1 MFETLESIQALLG
14 VEEES
19 VSLEFKDGAKLTGLT
34 DKAKTELIT
43 DVTAFAN
50 AGGGTVIY
58 GIREEQRD
66 GKSVASVIAPVTDAS
81 ITQDRLRDIIHSN
94 TDPAMRGFSIV
105 RIGAE
110 GGSIFVIEVAE
121 GDTAYQNKRDFKF
134 YSRVDASA
142 HPMYA
147 FAVRDVMN
155 RRTHPHVS
163 VELRLYRNLTEQN
176 RHRYSVVPE
185 LTNEGNLTANLW
197 SFRLGVPEA
206 IGRSDGAYAMHMREI
221 PGPKIENHP
230 LRWFEYSSE
239 RTGYSSLRILPGDSV
254 GLSSGNNY
262 PGVLLIIESAESL
275 RVIETSP
282 PLFWSLLLDNA
293 PRQSGSLPYSKWSI
307 W

>member
-1 MFETLESIQALLG
+1 MFDTLESIEALLG

-19 VSLEFKDGAKLTGLT
+19 VSLEFKDGAKLMGLS
-34 DKAKTELIT
+34 DKARTELIT

-58 GIREEQRD
+58 GIKEEQRD
-66 GKSVASVIAPVTDAS
+66 GKSVASAIAPVTDVS

-94 TDPAMRGFSIV
+94 TDPAMRGFSIS
-105 RIGAE
+105 RIGAD

-134 YSRVDASA
+134 YGRVDASA

-163 VELRLYRNLTEQN
+163 VKLKILKNVVERDH
-176 RHRYSVVPE
+176 HRYTVVPE

-197 SFRLGVPEA
+197 SLRVGAPEA
-206 IGRSDGAYAMHMREI
+206 IGQADGLHGFHMREI
-221 PGPKIENHP
+221 NGPRLENHR

-239 RTGYSSLRILPGDSV
+239 RIGFGSLKILPGDTV
-254 GLSSGNNY
+254 DLSTGNNY
-262 PGVLLIIESAESL
+262 ASFFLDIKSVESTRS
-275 RVIETSP
+275 IETAP

-293 PRQSGSLPYSKWSI
+293 PRQSGRVPYPEWSV

>member
-1 MFETLESIQALLG
+1 MFETLESIEALLG

-58 GIREEQRD
+58 GIKEEQRD
-66 GKSVASVIAPVTDAS
+66 GKSVASAIAPVTDVS

-105 RIGAE
+105 RIGAD

-134 YSRVDASA
+134 YDRVDASA

-163 VELRLYRNLTEQN
+163 VKLKIYKNVVEQGH
-176 RHRYSVVPE
+176 HRYTVVPE

-197 SFRLGVPEA
+197 SLRVGVPEA
-206 IGRSDGAYAMHMREI
+206 IGQADGLHGFHMREI
-221 PGPKIENHP
+221 NGPRLEKHR

-239 RTGYSSLRILPGDSV
+239 RNHYGSLKILPGDTV
-254 GLSSGNNY
+254 DLSSGNNY
-262 PGVLLIIESAESL
+262 PSVLLDIKSVESL
-275 RVIETSP
+275 RSIETAP

-293 PRQSGSLPYSKWSI
+293 PRQSGRLPYAEWSI